1 MTVPREVL
9 AAVRKSLWETAD
21 ELGWADLRQAD
32 KARRY
37 DIWTRDPS
45 IGGQL
50 GQFMD
55 PRAVRVYLKDTI
67 MKGYGRHSLE
77 NAGPILDALEI
88 ERGIHVAEKFI
99 KPHGRLLADGR
110 VICWSKASDWKIT
123 LIAVRE
129 RAMNA
134 RGAKPYAAVLIG
146 HAPRYSDVPAGQQ
159 LIRDI
164 ADDLGIER
172 FVWVDG
178 KR

>member
-1 MTVPREVL
+1 MTVPSEVR
-9 AAVRKSLWETAD
+9 AAVRKTLWEIAD
-21 ELGWADLRQAD
+21 ELGWADLSQSD

-77 NAGPILDALEI
+77 FAGPIFDALEI
-88 ERGIHVAEKFI
+88 EQDVPVAEEFI

-110 VICWSKASDWKIT
+110 IICWSRASDWKIT

-129 RAMNA
+129 RTVNTP
-134 RGAKPYAAVLIG
+134 GGKPYAAVLIG
-146 HAPRYSDVPAGQQ
+146 HAPRYSDDPAGRQ

-172 FVWVDG
+172 FVWIDG